1 MFNFGLSNHHRV
13 YPFRPP
19 RRERESSGT
28 DWPLYKRFIK
38 EYVWPKKISLF
49 ICMILV
55 AANSTSVY
63 LMSYYSRLV
72 VDDILEI
79 KNTSTLDSG
88 AQDVG
93 SRSVVGYGERKYL
106 APTRAKVTL
115 KEVGDSAL
123 SSVTVH
129 GPKPDAGRR
138 LLLIALCYMT
148 TQIVLNLLARF
159 STRQQIIVSQGI
171 TGAMRED
178 MHHKV
183 LELSMSYHQSMSP
196 GRLLSRIL
204 SDVEAVRNELM
215 GLFLSS
221 THCISMIVA
230 GAIILLYTAPQMAL
244 VAVAITPIYA
254 WMYRS
259 RRPIIKKLNQELRHT
274 NSCLYGLVTQKI
286 DGMKVI
292 QAYARER
299 GEILNFHR
307 LTACF
312 MRDALDTQKVSAAL
326 GRQAGILA
334 SMTSCTIFLYGG
346 KMVLDGDITLGRML
360 FIQSTTMTLFQPV
373 LEFTQLSF
381 VLQRLRI
388 ALLRVAGVLDK
399 PVEIVDSPHAVD
411 FPHPLKKGIELRN
424 VSYSYPVFSSDKDGD
439 GTEVEDLPKP
449 PPSPVIKDVSLFVP
463 AGEWLC
469 IMGVSGAGKTTLLHL
484 LSRLYEPTFGKIL
497 VDDTDLKDIKMLSL
511 RKAVGIVPQEAQ
523 IFSGSMRDNICYGL
537 PDATNEQ
544 IMNAAKAAQLHD
556 FILDMKVQYETLVGQ
571 RGTSLSGGQR
581 QRLSL
586 ARALL
591 TNPELLIL
599 DDCTSALD
607 AATEQK
613 IQETLAKILVGK
625 TAIMVSQRVSM
636 AMRCHKIAVLEN
648 GVISEYGTH
657 QELLEKQG
665 FYAKLFSQQ
674 TE

>member
-1 MFNFGLSNHHRV
+1 MSLFEPSNHHRN

-19 RRERESSGT
+19 RKADEEEGT

-38 EYVWPKKISLF
+38 EYVWPKRYSL
-49 ICMILV
+49 ILCMLLI
-55 AANSTSVY
+55 AANSNAVY

-79 KNTSTLDSG
+79 RNTG
-88 AQDVG
+88 AQNKQALKP
-93 SRSVVGYGERKYL
+93 RSIVGYGEKKYL
-106 APTRAKVTL
+106 SPPTAKVTF
-115 KEVGDSAL
+115 KRTSDEERVMP
-123 SSVTVH
+123 H
-129 GPKPDAGRR
+129 GPKPGAGRR
-138 LLLIALCYMT
+138 LFFIAICYMV
-148 TQIVLNLLARF
+148 TQIILNFFARF

-171 TGAMRED
+171 TGRLRED

-183 LELSMSYHQSMSP
+183 LEMSMSYHQAMSP

-204 SDVEAVRNELM
+204 SDVEAVRAELM
-215 GLFLSS
+215 GLFISS
-221 THCISMIVA
+221 THCISMMLIGTIVL
-230 GAIILLYTAPQMAL
+230 ISTAPQMAL
-244 VAVAITPIYA
+244 VAIAITPLYA
-254 WMYRS
+254 SMYR
-259 RRPIIKKLNQELRHT
+259 RKRPLIKMLNRELRHT

-286 DGMKVI
+286 EGMKVI
-292 QAYARER
+292 QAYAREKS
-299 GEILNFHR
+299 EMLNFHR

-312 MRDALDTQKVSAAL
+312 MRDALDTQKVSATLNRKAS
-326 GRQAGILA
+326 IL
-334 SMTSCTIFLYGG
+334 SSVTSCCIFLYGG
-346 KMVLDGDITLGRML
+346 KMVLDGDLSLGRMM
-360 FIQSTTMTLFQPV
+360 FIHTTTMTLFQPV
-373 LEFTQLSF
+373 LEFTQLTF

-388 ALLRVAGVLDK
+388 ALVRVAGVLDH

-411 FPHPLKKGIELRN
+411 FPKPLKKGIELRN
-424 VSYSYPVFSSDKDGD
+424 VSYAYPVFSGDKDGN
-439 GTEVEDLPKP
+439 GTEDDSLPKP
-449 PPSPVIKDVSLFVP
+449 PAEPVIKDVNLFIP
-463 AGEWLC
+463 AGTWLC
-469 IMGVSGAGKTTLLHL
+469 IMGSSGAGKTTLLHL
-484 LSRLYEPTFGKIL
+484 LSRLYEPTYGKIL
-497 VDDTDLKDIKMLSL
+497 VDGIDLKDIKMLSL
-511 RKAVGIVPQEAQ
+511 RHALGIVPQEAQ

-537 PDATNEQ
+537 PDATNQQ
-544 IMNAAKAAQLHD
+544 IMDAAKAAQLHD
-556 FILDMKVQYETLVGQ
+556 FILEMKVQYETLIGQ

-613 IQETLAKILVGK
+613 IQETLAKILIGK

-657 QELLEKQG
+657 QELLERKG